1 MTTSVAGPAPR
12 PCESC
17 PYRRDAPS
25 GLWAAR
31 EYEKLLEYDHDT
43 ALQPTALFMCHQ
55 NSAGD
60 DRARVC
66 AGWVGCHGAE
76 LLALRLAGVLGEMTD
91 SELRSALDY
100 RSPVPLFTS
109 GAAAAAHGMK
119 DIENPDDA
127 ALAVMDKIRARRA
140 DIR

>member
-1 MTTSVAGPAPR
+1 
-12 PCESC
+12 
-17 PYRRDAPS
+17 
-25 GLWAAR
+25 
-31 EYEKLLEYDHDT
+31 
-43 ALQPTALFMCHQ
+43 
-55 NSAGD
+55 
-60 DRARVC
+60 
-66 AGWVGCHGAE
+66 
-76 LLALRLAGVLGEMTD
+76 MTD